1 MLFRQAE
8 GQSVPDNIVFWN
20 PFIPGALPYS
30 ALGRINIP
38 FRFKVCLPRDRWKS
52 SLSSRTRICTRQG
65 EAGTKSVMSAQ
76 KGGYPPVWRRSS
88 YPLTYTT
95 AFDLLRRNEE
105 DSVCEYFVLILPP
118 GSSGFSHTTGIRWA
132 SAVCSSLCDDMICS
146 LQTVYRGTRVSW
158 GRAFRRLGAANRC
171 AYHTYVEKL
180 GGISVKVSSK
190 FYVIII

>member
-38 FRFKVCLPRDRWKS
+38 SRFKVCLPRDRWKS

-88 YPLTYTT
+88 YPLTYTS

-118 GSSGFSHTTGIRWA
+118 GSSGFSHT
-132 SAVCSSLCDDMICS
+132 MICS